1 MLENAR
7 SVFNSASMPMTLDL
21 GELSQ
26 SWPVPSRPRSIVCI
40 GAGGIV
46 ENAHLPAY
54 ARLGFPVRGLFD
66 VDAQRAERVSRKF
79 EVERVYASLSE
90 AAAES
95 DAVFDL
101 AVPARAVPSVVSQLP
116 RGASVLIQKPL
127 GEDLDRAREI
137 VRLCD
142 ERKLVAAVNFQLR
155 FAPNMLALAALVQS
169 GALGDVVDFE
179 VRVNVHTPWQDW
191 SFLSGI
197 PRHEILYH
205 SVHYL
210 DLARSFLG
218 DPRGVFSRAVRHPSL
233 PDYSDTRSATI
244 LDYGD
249 GCRALVSAFHAHV
262 YGRSHQAS
270 ELKLEGTRGVAVAR
284 MGVNLDYPRGEPD
297 TLEVCFAGDAW
308 QRVPLRGSWFDHA
321 FEGPMSNLQ
330 RFAAGEDRELRTR
343 VSDAYRTMALVEAC
357 YRSSAAGGVPLPD

>member
-1 MLENAR
+1 
-7 SVFNSASMPMTLDL
+7 MPTTFEL

-26 SWPVPSRPRSIVCI
+26 SWPVPACPRSIVCI

-46 ENAHLPAY
+46 EHAHLPAY
-54 ARLGFPVRGLFD
+54 RRLGFDVRGLFD
-66 VDAQRAERVSRKF
+66 VDVQRAERVSRNF
-79 EVERVYASLSE
+79 EVGRVYASL
-90 AAAES
+90 ADAVAEK
-95 DAVFDL
+95 DVVFDL
-101 AVPARAVPSVVSQLP
+101 AVPARVVPSVVSQLP
-116 RGASVLIQKPL
+116 HGASVLIQKPL
-127 GEDLDRAREI
+127 GENLEQAREI
-137 VRLCD
+137 IQLCD
-142 ERKLVAAVNFQLR
+142 ARRLLSAVNFQLR
-155 FAPNMLALAALVQS
+155 FAPNMLALAALVRS
-169 GALGDVVDFE
+169 GALGEIVDFE

-191 SFLSGI
+191 AFLAGI

-218 DPRGVFSRAVRHPSL
+218 DPRAVFSRAIRHPGL

-249 GCRALVSAFHAHV
+249 RCRALVSAFHAHA

-297 TLEVCFAGDAW
+297 TLEVCFTDGEW
-308 QRVPLRGSWFDHA
+308 QSVPLRGSWFDHA

-330 RFAAGEDRELRTR
+330 RYAAGEDSELWTR
-343 VSDAYRTMALVEAC
+343 VSDAFRTMALVEAC
-357 YRSSAAGGVPLPD
+357 YRSSAADGTPLPG

>member
-1 MLENAR
+1 
-7 SVFNSASMPMTLDL
+7 MPATLDL
-21 GELSQ
+21 GALPQ
-26 SWPVPSRPRSIVCI
+26 AWPAPSKPRPIVCI

-54 ARLGFPVRGLFD
+54 RRLDFEVRGLFD
-66 VDAQRAERVSRKF
+66 VDARRAERVSRKF
-79 EVERVYASLSE
+79 ELPRAYASLAQ
-90 AAAES
+90 AAAEPG
-95 DAVFDL
+95 VLFDL
-101 AVPARAVPSVVSQLP
+101 AVPARAVPSVLTELP
-116 RGASVLIQKPL
+116 PGASVLIQKPL
-127 GEDLDRAREI
+127 GENLAQAREI
-137 VRLCD
+137 VLLCEQRRL
-142 ERKLVAAVNFQLR
+142 LAAVNFQLR
-155 FAPNMLALAALVQS
+155 FAPNMLALGALLS
-169 GALGDVVDFE
+169 AGALGELVDLE

-191 SFLSGI
+191 PFLSGI

-233 PDYSDTRSATI
+233 PSYSDTRSATI

-249 GCRALVSAFHAHV
+249 RCRAMVSAFHAHA
-262 YGRSHQAS
+262 YGRSHQVS
-270 ELKLEGTRGVAVAR
+270 ELKLEGTLGVAVAR

-297 TLEVCFAGDAW
+297 TLEVCFAGGEW

-330 RFAAGEDRELRTR
+330 RYAAGEDSELRTR

-357 YRSSAAGGVPLPD
+357 YQSSASGGVLLPE

>member
-1 MLENAR
+1 MPTTLE
-7 SVFNSASMPMTLDL
+7 L
-21 GELSQ
+21 GQLSQ
-26 SWPVPSRPRSIVCI
+26 SWPVPARPRPIVCI

-54 ARLGFPVRGLFD
+54 RRVGFHVRGLFD
-66 VDAQRAERVSRKF
+66 VDAQRAERVARNF
-79 EVERVYASLSE
+79 DLPRVYASLSE
-90 AAAES
+90 AAAEA
-95 DAVFDL
+95 DVVFDL
-101 AVPARAVPSVVSQLP
+101 AVPARVVPSVVSQLP
-116 RGASVLIQKPL
+116 HGAWVLIQKPL
-127 GEDLDRAREI
+127 GENIAQAREI
-137 VRLCD
+137 VALCE
-142 ERKLVAAVNFQLR
+142 ERRLVAAVNFQLR
-155 FAPNMLALAALVQS
+155 FAPNMLALAALVGS
-169 GALGDVVDFE
+169 GALGEVVDFE

-191 SFLSGI
+191 PFLSGI

-218 DPRGVFSRAVRHPSL
+218 DPRAVFSRAVRHPSL

-249 GCRALVSAFHAHV
+249 RCRALVSAYHAHA

-297 TLEVCFAGDAW
+297 TLEVCLAGGQW
-308 QRVPLRGSWFDHA
+308 QSVPLRGSWFDHA

-330 RFAAGEDRELRTR
+330 RYAAGEDGELLTH
-343 VSDAYRTMALVEAC
+343 VSDAFRTMALVEAC
-357 YRSSAAGGVPLPD
+357 YQSSTASGTALPE

>member
-1 MLENAR
+1 
-7 SVFNSASMPMTLDL
+7 VFNSTLMPTSLDL
-21 GELSQ
+21 RELPQ
-26 SWPVPSRPRSIVCI
+26 SWPAPAEPRPIVCV

-54 ARLGFPVRGLFD
+54 RRLGFEVRGLYD
-66 VDAQRAERVSRKF
+66 LDTERAARVARNFSLA
-79 EVERVYASLSE
+79 RVYSSLSE
-90 AAAES
+90 VVLEPGV
-95 DAVFDL
+95 VFDL
-101 AVPARAVPSVVSQLP
+101 AVPARVVPSVIAELP

-127 GEDLDRAREI
+127 GENLAQAREI
-137 VRLCD
+137 VALC
-142 ERKLVAAVNFQLR
+142 EARALVAAVNFQLR
-155 FAPNMLALAALVQS
+155 FAPNMLALAALVDQ
-169 GALGDVVDFE
+169 GVLGEIVDFE

-191 SFLSGI
+191 PFLSGI

-233 PDYSDTRSATI
+233 ADYSDTRSATI

-249 GCRALVSAFHAHV
+249 RCRALVSAFHAHA
-262 YGRSHQAS
+262 YDRSHQTS

-297 TLEVCFAGDAW
+297 TLEVCLAGGEW
-308 QRVPLRGSWFDHA
+308 QAVPLRGSWFDHA

-330 RFAAGEDRELRTR
+330 RYSAGEDAELKTR

-357 YRSSAAGGVPLPD
+357 YQSSSSGGTPLPA